1 MCSRNGKDGPDREQL
16 SGKNPTQSSEGNM
29 VSVLTCLVGQG
40 AEQDLLG
47 R

>member
-1 MCSRNGKDGPDREQL
+1 MYSRNGKDGPDREQL
-16 SGKNPTQSSEGNM
+16 SGKNPTQGSEGNM
-29 VSVLTCLVGQG
+29 VPVLTCLVGQG